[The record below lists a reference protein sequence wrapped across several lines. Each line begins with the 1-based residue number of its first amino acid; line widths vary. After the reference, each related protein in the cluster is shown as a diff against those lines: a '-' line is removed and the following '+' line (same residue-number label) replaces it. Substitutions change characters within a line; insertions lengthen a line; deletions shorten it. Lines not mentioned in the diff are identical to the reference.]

1 MVRSATATP
10 SATKGRV
17 AMIIVLYAISV
28 IIMLLGAG
36 FSVYSAIHNVQLQ
49 VMTSTFPG
57 FVFGM
62 VILFLGIRYFMSM
75 SKLRDEVMK
84 SSGFSWSNFRKEK
97 MNRS

>member
-1 MVRSATATP
+1 MERTAMSTKP
-10 SATKGRV
+10 SVKGRV
-17 AMIIVLYAISV
+17 AMILVLYAMSV

-36 FSVYSAIHNVQLQ
+36 FCAYSAINSVQLQ
-49 VMTSTFPG
+49 VMSSTIPG

-75 SKLRDEVMK
+75 SKLREEVMK

-97 MNRS
+97 KNRS